1 LPSPLETLIYVAR
14 LSADEKDAALTIDR
28 SFPQTGLW
36 ARLLSAVEE
45 VAIDR
50 LVRADGCLQV
60 AKLLHT
66 ASLGVAGSEELRGAA
81 SRAYYSI
88 HHSIR
93 AMCLWQNK
101 WDPDGHEESIR
112 ELKKL
117 LTENTFLHR
126 TGLARGVLAEVNEAR
141 ENRHVADYSPY
152 DFQRNNP
159 GDGFEEITGER
170 WDEAAKLNIDLAERM
185 LAAGFRFVGL

>member
-1 LPSPLETLIYVAR
+1 MAI
-14 LSADEKDAALTIDR
+14 DA
-28 SFPQTGLW
+28 SFRETGLW
-36 ARLLSAVEE
+36 PRLLSAVEE

-50 LVRADGCLQV
+50 LIRADGCLQV
-60 AKLLHT
+60 ARLLHT
-66 ASLGVAGSEELRGAA
+66 ASIGAAGSEELRGAA

-117 LTENTFLHR
+117 LTENAFLHR
-126 TGLARGVLAEVNEAR
+126 SGLEPNISLRIIEAR
-141 ENRHVADYSPY
+141 ANRHVADYSPHEM
-152 DFQRNNP
+152 QRNNARNAVETIT
-159 GDGFEEITGER
+159 DGR
-170 WDEAAKLNIDLAERM
+170 WEDAARFNIDLALELLRG
-185 LAAGFRFVGL
+185 AFKFVGL